1 MSDTREPTKSRAMFL
16 PLMLGSF
23 VGIFSLLFLT
33 LITGGFF
40 LYLMLVIGAIFPIGV
55 MHYLLWGRAYESR
68 TEGDR
73 EEAHVLD
80 RAREEMQHRTWTPR
94 S

>member
-1 MSDTREPTKSRAMFL
+1 MSDTRQPTKGRAMFL
-16 PLMLGSF
+16 PLMLGSI
-23 VGIFSLLFLT
+23 VVIFSLLFLT

-40 LYLMLVIGAIFPIGV
+40 LYLVLVIGAMYLIGL
-55 MHYLLWGRAYESR
+55 MHYLLWGRAYESQ

-80 RAREEMQHRTWTPR
+80 RAREEIQHRTWTPR